1 MNTNLNNIVLSP
13 KDKEKLLKNLHYLGL
28 IGTVLFYGMGLKTYA
43 NSINRTGN
51 LEKKK
56 SDLPTAS
63 WQKLIINLILT
74 DSSLQIPAPYK
85 FNIITKIIIILFLT

>member
-28 IGTVLFYGMGLKTYA
+28 IGTVLSYGMGLKTYA

-56 SDLPTAS
+56 WFTHCQLAEVD
-63 WQKLIINLILT
+63 N
-74 DSSLQIPAPYK
+74 
-85 FNIITKIIIILFLT
+85 

>member
-1 MNTNLNNIVLSP
+1 MNTNLNNIVLYP

-28 IGTVLFYGMGLKTYA
+28 IGTVLSYGMGLKTYA

-51 LEKKK
+51 LEKK

-74 DSSLQIPAPYK
+74 DSSLLIPAPYK

>member
-28 IGTVLFYGMGLKTYA
+28 IGTVLSYGMGLKTYD
-43 NSINRTGN
+43 NSIYRKGN

-56 SDLPTAS
+56 VIYPLPAGRS
-63 WQKLIINLILT
+63 W
-74 DSSLQIPAPYK
+74 
-85 FNIITKIIIILFLT
+85 